1 MTLSNVHFLWLRR
14 VGFGLLLLGYL
25 AYAHFLAPPTD
36 PPDGGFWDIARGRG
50 PGRNPA
56 VWGVF
61 QLLGVVPLMYWALLA
76 PDSREQK
83 VWAWPFALGMM
94 VVGSLALLPYLILR
108 RPAPTASP
116 GPRSVVAGWF
126 GGRPYAIF
134 VAAAL
139 VGLLFY
145 ITCWGNLAGFV
156 TWFRTANFVHLM
168 TIDLLVLTL
177 LFPALLRDD
186 MARRGVSDESGLGR
200 AALGVPLLG
209 PAWYLVARPGER
221 GASERGPIEGLKT
234 PR

>member
-1 MTLSNVHFLWLRR
+1 MTLSSVHFLWVRR

-25 AYAHFLAPPTD
+25 AYAHFLAPHTD
-36 PPDGGFWDIARGRG
+36 PPNGGFLDIALGRG

-94 VVGSLALLPYLILR
+94 AVGSFALLPYLIVR
-108 RPAPTASP
+108 RSAPVASP
-116 GPRSVVAGWF
+116 GPRSLIEHWF
-126 GGRPYAIF
+126 GGRPFAIF

-139 VGLLFY
+139 AALLFY

-156 TWFRTANFVHLM
+156 TWFRVSNLIHLM
-168 TIDLLVLTL
+168 TLDLLVLTL

-186 MARRGVSDESGLGR
+186 MARRGVSDESMLGR

-209 PAWYLVARPGER
+209 PMAYLVLRPGE
-221 GASERGPIEGLKT
+221 K
-234 PR
+234 